1 MASDAISGVGTI
13 FKRSDME
20 SSPTFNAIAEI
31 NSVQGPDK
39 SRAVIDVTH
48 LGSTGGYREFIA
60 AFRDGGQVVL
70 EMNYTRDGYLD
81 MNDDFEIETL
91 VDYQIVFPGSIGTFE
106 FSGLVTDIGNSI
118 PLDDKITMSVTIKV
132 SGQSQFQSA

>member
-1 MASDAISGVGTI
+1 MSNAVSGVGTT
-13 FKRSDME
+13 FKRSNML
-20 SSPTFNAIAEI
+20 SSATFAAIAEI
-31 NSVQGPDK
+31 NSIKGPDK
-39 SRAVIDVTH
+39 KRNVIDVTS
-48 LGSTGGYREFIA
+48 LDSTGGYREFIA
-60 AFRDGGQVVL
+60 AFRDGGQVVMD
-70 EMNYTRDGYLD
+70 MNFTRAGYDD

-132 SGQSQFQSA
+132 SGQSGFQST

>member
-1 MASDAISGVGTI
+1 MASNAVSGVGTT
-13 FKRSDME
+13 FKRSNML
-20 SSPTFNAIAEI
+20 SSPTFAAIAEI
-31 NSVQGPDK
+31 NSIKGPDK
-39 SRAVIDVTH
+39 KRNVIDVTS
-48 LGSTGGYREFIA
+48 LDSTGGYREFIA
-60 AFRDGGQVVL
+60 AFRDGGQVAMD
-70 EMNYTRDGYLD
+70 MNFTRAGYDD

-132 SGQSQFQSA
+132 SGQSQFQST

>member
-1 MASDAISGVGTI
+1 MSNAVSGVGTT
-13 FKRSDME
+13 FKRSNML
-20 SSPTFNAIAEI
+20 SSATFAAIAEI
-31 NSVQGPDK
+31 NSIKGPDK
-39 SRAVIDVTH
+39 KRNVIDVTS
-48 LGSTGGYREFIA
+48 LDSTGGYREFIA
-60 AFRDGGQVVL
+60 AFRDGGQVVMD
-70 EMNYTRDGYLD
+70 MNFTRDGYDD

-132 SGQSQFQSA
+132 SGQSGFQST

>member
-1 MASDAISGVGTI
+1 MSNAVSGVGTT
-13 FKRSDME
+13 FKRSNML
-20 SSPTFNAIAEI
+20 SSATFAAIAEI
-31 NSVQGPDK
+31 NSIKGPDK
-39 SRAVIDVTH
+39 KRNVIDVTS
-48 LGSTGGYREFIA
+48 LDSTGGYREFIA
-60 AFRDGGQVVL
+60 AFRDGGQVV
-70 EMNYTRDGYLD
+70 MNFTRDGYDD

-132 SGQSQFQSA
+132 SGQSGFQST